1 MFTQSTT
8 SKKADI
14 LHIFLHAALK
24 PNSGRFHFFVTPTQF
39 LSSYLIY
46 KKFTFAER
54 LRVYIH
60 GL

>member
-24 PNSGRFHFFVTPTQF
+24 PNSGSFHFFVTPTQF

-46 KKFTFAER
+46 KKLT
-54 LRVYIH
+54 H